1 MELESNYFDHRNTSI
16 FYVLVL
22 ILNLVLQLLIIIK
35 VPSYS
40 FVLLVVY
47 NLCLVVPVF
56 YRDYIQSIPTM
67 LLIINFLPL
76 VYLNNIFHYSFGYEV
91 FFSAPLIL
99 LVLLAIFKY
108 ISRLNNLSFSLGYIG
123 KPIFILVIYFT
134 IVGAVDV
141 YNGQSLLW
149 IVQQLFHFYLYLLFI
164 PIYYLVKDRKH
175 FQLMFYFLLV
185 ISIVISLEYLIINKL
200 LSSYRFV
207 TFQSGFLPLVS
218 GILFSYLLFRKRF
231 IKRIIVLSLL
241 VVVIVG
247 TFVTLTRTLWLV
259 TALNLLMTLILFLKV
274 ENKLNLSK
282 LVMILLMLLFPLLM
296 ISDINNINS
305 QERSDINSLQYR
317 TQSVTNPLE
326 DASFLMRIEFSY
338 YAIQK
343 FLDNPIFGKGLG
355 DYLKY
360 KIVFLSNLPNYY
372 LDNSWF
378 YFLWKG
384 GIVGFL
390 LFLWVYIR
398 FFKAAYFVSKNSTDI
413 KTKYICIGL
422 LAGFIELSLL
432 AFLSPILIKYK
443 TNALIAFAFAYIEY
457 ERRSIINN
465 KIQN

>member
-1 MELESNYFDHRNTSI
+1 
-16 FYVLVL
+16 
-22 ILNLVLQLLIIIK
+22 
-35 VPSYS
+35 
-40 FVLLVVY
+40 
-47 NLCLVVPVF
+47 
-56 YRDYIQSIPTM
+56 
-67 LLIINFLPL
+67 
-76 VYLNNIFHYSFGYEV
+76 
-91 FFSAPLIL
+91 
-99 LVLLAIFKY
+99 
-108 ISRLNNLSFSLGYIG
+108 
-123 KPIFILVIYFT
+123 
-134 IVGAVDV
+134 
-141 YNGQSLLW
+141 
-149 IVQQLFHFYLYLLFI
+149 
-164 PIYYLVKDRKH
+164 
-175 FQLMFYFLLV
+175 
-185 ISIVISLEYLIINKL
+185 
-200 LSSYRFV
+200 
-207 TFQSGFLPLVS
+207 
-218 GILFSYLLFRKRF
+218 
-231 IKRIIVLSLL
+231 
-241 VVVIVG
+241 
-247 TFVTLTRTLWLV
+247 
-259 TALNLLMTLILFLKV
+259 
-274 ENKLNLSK
+274 
-282 LVMILLMLLFPLLM
+282 MILLMLLFPLLM

-422 LAGFIELSLL
+422 LAGFIGLSLL

-443 TNALIAFAFAYIEY
+443 TSALIAFAFAYIEY